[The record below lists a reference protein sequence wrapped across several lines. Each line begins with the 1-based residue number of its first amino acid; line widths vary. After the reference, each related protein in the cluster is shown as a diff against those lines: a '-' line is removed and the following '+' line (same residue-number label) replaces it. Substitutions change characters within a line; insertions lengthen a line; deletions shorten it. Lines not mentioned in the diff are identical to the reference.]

1 MSGTGGTLWWIGDSH
16 RRHPAAQAAHARGM
30 RRAWAASMRSV
41 LVLLVAGGCIGGSLD
56 SGMRPAVIPKLSEL
70 PADSGKRDAVLDS
83 ANVTTGPEQGSSS
96 SSSSSSRALT
106 KKERR
111 AVTTAAFGAAV
122 LGWLFSDTENVTL
135 GGAVSID
142 ENELFVPSTP
152 AATKDPEARPA
163 DGVPPEAPPAPQDL
177 VPWVKLK

>member
-1 MSGTGGTLWWIGDSH
+1 
-16 RRHPAAQAAHARGM
+16 M
-30 RRAWAASMRSV
+30 RPV
-41 LVLLVAGGCIGGSLD
+41 LVLLLAGGCLGGSLD

-70 PADSGKRDAVLDS
+70 PADRGRRDAVLDS
-83 ANVTTGPEQGSSS
+83 ANVTTAPEQGSSS
-96 SSSSSSRALT
+96 SAASAKQLT

-135 GGAVSID
+135 GGAVAID

-152 AATKDPEARPA
+152 AGDGGERPGTA
-163 DGVPPEAPPAPQDL
+163 DEDAIPPEDQPAAQDL